1 MRVMLVDDHKIM
13 RDGLRTML
21 ERQPDIEIVAEAGDG
36 ITAVQLARELSPDFI
51 IMDISLPNLNG
62 VEATH
67 KITSENP
74 NIKVIALTMYSDKW
88 SLKKMIK
95 AGASGYLAKNC
106 NYEELIQALN
116 AVKANNYYLSSGIA
130 STVLNDYINLLK
142 SNDSSGSVLTARE
155 RQVLQLIAEGKTTT
169 ETASLLNLSKK
180 TVEAHR
186 SQIMNKLGLYNLPE
200 LVKYAVREGL
210 ISI

>member
-1 MRVMLVDDHKIM
+1 MRLILVDDHKIM
-13 RDGLRTML
+13 RDGLRTL
-21 ERQPDIEIVAEAGDG
+21 IERQKDVEIVAEAEDG

-62 VEATH
+62 VDATR

-88 SLKKMIK
+88 SLKKMLR
-95 AGASGYLAKNC
+95 AGASGYLAKDC
-106 NYEELIQALN
+106 NYDELIQALHT
-116 AVKANNYYLSSGIA
+116 VKANNYYLSSGIA
-130 STVLNDYINLLK
+130 RTVINEYIHLIKSSDYT
-142 SNDSSGSVLTARE
+142 GSVLTARE
-155 RQVLQLIAEGKTTT
+155 RQVLQLIAEGKTTV
-169 ETASLLNLSKK
+169 ETASMLNLSKK

-210 ISI
+210 TSI